1 MSSTIFNID
10 FSGLKFLS
18 RSAAPIPNYPHPT
31 FFNPQFAP
39 HPDLPIKIIVDRV
52 IHDGDSSTVYAAH
65 GDAASGAPRSLN
77 LALKFA
83 PAIDLVEEADAGAI
97 FLWVLFESTRKR
109 GLGCLITELW
119 GSSLE
124 HEFHELPKA
133 HKAIILQK
141 LANIHAVGIIHND
154 FEPYNVL
161 QKDGDFRIIDFGNFE
176 EHECR
181 QPKDFN
187 FGAVGEYLD
196 RSQAKLLC
204 PNIRWIA
211 HDMRLWEE
219 GEVELHNG
227 YFVKK
232 SQHKLPD
239 QHLIYQF
246 PLPDRYHY
254 VEFSRQEQWKLEFY
268 LELQRQLDRG
278 MSLKDLGKEENVAQR
293 TAIAEEKTSSVKRK
307 LTRLVREPGRRRK
320 RKSNPEIC
328 DLENFLI
335 CTT

>member
-1 MSSTIFNID
+1 MAPRIIHID
-10 FSGLKFLS
+10 FSALKSLHLKGNFDM
-18 RSAAPIPNYPHPT
+18 PGYPFCD
-31 FFNPQFAP
+31 FFNPQFE
-39 HPDLPIKIIVDRV
+39 PDPALPDNIKVHSV
-52 IHDGDSSTVYAAH
+52 ISCENSTVCR
-65 GDAASGAPRSLN
+65 ASANDGSIE
-77 LALKFA
+77 LALKLGSA
-83 PAIDLVEEADAGAI
+83 LELVEEADAYD
-97 FLWVLFESTRKR
+97 FLKENFLVGEAVPFFYGVLFERTKQR
-109 GLGCLITELW
+109 GIGCLITELW

-124 HEFHELPKA
+124 REFYELPKA

-154 FEPYNVL
+154 FEPCNVL
-161 QKDGDFRIIDFGNFE
+161 QKDGDFRIIDFVNFE

-187 FGAVGEYLD
+187 FAAVGEHLD
-196 RSQAKLLC
+196 RKEAKKLC

-268 LELQRQLDRG
+268 LELRRQLDSG
-278 MSLKDLGKEENVAQR
+278 MSLEDLGKEENVAQR
-293 TAIAEEKTSSVKRK
+293 TAAAEEQTQI
-307 LTRLVREPGRRRK
+307 PQNNPRK
-320 RKSNPEIC
+320 RKARR
-328 DLENFLI
+328 
-335 CTT
+335 